1 MNNKFKIKA
10 IVTLSMLP
18 VDVELYVDKVVWLT
32 STQEEQSHVIWRH
45 IGTKYP
51 MNMQVATT
59 NSDLYPNTSWI
70 EVQTI
75 KVTY

>member
-1 MNNKFKIKA
+1 MNDKFKIKA

-18 VDVELYVDKVVWLT
+18 VDIELYVDKVVWLT
-32 STQEEQSHVIWRH
+32 STPEEQSHTIWRH
-45 IGTKYP
+45 IRIKYP

-70 EVQTI
+70 EAETI
-75 KVTY
+75 KVT